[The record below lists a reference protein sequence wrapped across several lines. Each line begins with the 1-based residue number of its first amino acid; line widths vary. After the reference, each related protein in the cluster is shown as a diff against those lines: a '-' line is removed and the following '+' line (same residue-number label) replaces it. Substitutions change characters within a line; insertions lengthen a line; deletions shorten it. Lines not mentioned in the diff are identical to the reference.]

1 MKLLIENLFWIIII
15 IFGSIYLIF
24 LEIENYNNKKYLKYK
39 IKFTEEYIVE
49 MKIINKTFSKGT
61 IMRIGGAI
69 LPSVLP
75 NTYTIELEY
84 EGSNYE
90 INDKEIFNSYEIGQF
105 INLKLVKNLDKD
117 KNIIKSVIYCEW
129 KHNIYIVTRKGGIIL
144 WLLFQWSYFFKY

>member
-117 KNIIKSVIYCEW
+117 KNIIKSD
-129 KHNIYIVTRKGGIIL
+129 
-144 WLLFQWSYFFKY
+144 LFKRS

>member
-24 LEIENYNNKKYLKYK
+24 LEIKNYNNKNYLKYK

-105 INLKLVKNLDKD
+105 INLKLVKSLDKD
-117 KNIIKSVIYCEW
+117 KNIIKSD
-129 KHNIYIVTRKGGIIL
+129 
-144 WLLFQWSYFFKY
+144 LFKIS

>member
-24 LEIENYNNKKYLKYK
+24 LEIKNYNNQNYLKSK

-49 MKIINKTFSKGT
+49 MKIINKIFSKGT
-61 IMRIGGAI
+61 IMRISGAI
-69 LPSVLP
+69 LPSVLL

-117 KNIIKSVIYCEW
+117 KNIIKSD
-129 KHNIYIVTRKGGIIL
+129 
-144 WLLFQWSYFFKY
+144 LFKIS

>member
-1 MKLLIENLFWIIII
+1 MKLLIENLFWIIVI

-24 LEIENYNNKKYLKYK
+24 LEIKNYNNQKHLKSK
-39 IKFTEEYIVE
+39 IKYTEEYIDE
-49 MKIINKTFSKGT
+49 MKIINKIFSKGT
-61 IMRIGGAI
+61 IMRISGTI

-105 INLKLVKNLDKD
+105 INLKLVKSLDKD
-117 KNIIKSVIYCEW
+117 KNIIKSD
-129 KHNIYIVTRKGGIIL
+129 
-144 WLLFQWSYFFKY
+144 LFKIS

>member
-75 NTYTIELEY
+75 NTYTIVLEY

-117 KNIIKSVIYCEW
+117 KNIIKSD
-129 KHNIYIVTRKGGIIL
+129 
-144 WLLFQWSYFFKY
+144 LFKIS

>member
-24 LEIENYNNKKYLKYK
+24 LEIEYYNNKKYLKYK

-117 KNIIKSVIYCEW
+117 KNIIKSD
-129 KHNIYIVTRKGGIIL
+129 
-144 WLLFQWSYFFKY
+144 LFKIS

>member
-24 LEIENYNNKKYLKYK
+24 LEIKNYNNQNYLKSK

-84 EGSNYE
+84 EGSNYK

-117 KNIIKSVIYCEW
+117 KNIIKSD
-129 KHNIYIVTRKGGIIL
+129 
-144 WLLFQWSYFFKY
+144 LFKIS